1 MNLPYSD
8 NLEVQKLAGVFSNT
22 SATYKFYWF
31 ISLIEACEEGL
42 TIVGKKEMF
51 SRMLANAWYTV
62 NYFHVSFG
70 SQDLIQQSILA
81 IAETEDIPVQIKKQA
96 LLKLL
101 ENSQNSTTHRLLM
114 HFDKNVPHWFLTPWI
129 ARIKGESDTA
139 YRNNIYNLSQIYAN
153 QSLYALF
160 PDRVEIN
167 PEWVTYLQ
175 KNARMLKD
183 YCYWNL
189 SNFLQVRNPNIPDI
203 PGKLIKPPL
212 RGSLVNQRKNY
223 WDIVF
228 NEVGKLNCIFT
239 NAPLQIGSYALDH
252 FIPHAFVSHDL
263 IWNLIPIEMKYNSS
277 KSDKLPA
284 LDVYFDKFILQQQ
297 QAYDIVSNHQPK
309 NKFLDEFHI
318 AFPQLGSK
326 GLETQQYH
334 DLIIPLHTIAA
345 NNGFTLL

>member
-31 ISLIEACEEGL
+31 ISLIEACEEGV
-42 TIVGKKEMF
+42 TIVCKKEMF
-51 SRMLANAWYTV
+51 SRMLTNAWYTV

-70 SQDLIQQSILA
+70 SQDLIQQSIKTIAA
-81 IAETEDIPVQIKKQA
+81 IEGIPVQTKKQVVLH
-96 LLKLL
+96 LLM
-101 ENSQNSTTHRLLM
+101 NSKNPVTSNLLM

-129 ARIKGESDTA
+129 ARSKGETDTA
-139 YRNNIYNLSQIYAN
+139 YRNSIYNLSQIYAD

-167 PEWVTYLQ
+167 PEWVNYLRR
-175 KNARMLKD
+175 NAKMLKD

-189 SNFLQVRNPNIPDI
+189 SNFLQVRNPSIPDI
-203 PGKLIKPPL
+203 PGKLIKPPT
-212 RGSLVNQRKNY
+212 RSSLLKHRKDY

-228 NEVGKLNCIFT
+228 KEVGNLNCIFT

-263 IWNLIPIEMKYNSS
+263 IWNLIPIEMRYNSS

-284 LDVYFDKFILQQQ
+284 LDVHFDKFILQQQ

-318 AFPQLGSK
+318 AFPQLGST
-326 GLETQQYH
+326 GLETQHYH